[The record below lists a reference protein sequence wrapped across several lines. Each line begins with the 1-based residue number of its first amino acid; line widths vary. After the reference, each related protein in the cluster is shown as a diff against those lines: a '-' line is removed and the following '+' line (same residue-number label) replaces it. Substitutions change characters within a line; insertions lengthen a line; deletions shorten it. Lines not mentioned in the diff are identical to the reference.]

1 LIERTKR
8 EISDMDLGL
17 NEAQQMLKNSA
28 QEFLEAECPDTY
40 VREMEED
47 ENGYTSEM
55 WQKLA
60 EQGWLGLIIPEKYG
74 GVELEFQDLAIL
86 LEEMGRYMLPGPYFS
101 NVVLGG
107 MSIMDSGTEEQK
119 QEYLPRLAEGQII
132 VTLALNEPS
141 GRWDAEGIQLSA
153 TENGDDYTL
162 NGTKL
167 FVPNAHVS
175 DYIVV
180 AARTGSGENDI
191 SLFIVSSQT
200 NGVNQTLLK
209 TIASDRQS
217 EVSFDNVSV
226 SSSSLLGEKNQ
237 GWKTIEKVLKWGAIG
252 KCAEMSG
259 GGQSVLDMTV
269 EYAKQ
274 RTQFGRPIGTFQAI
288 QHHCANMATDVEGA
302 KFITYQ
308 AAWMLSEGLPA
319 DREVAMAKAWVSD
332 SYKRVCALG
341 HQSHGAIGFTK
352 EHNMQLY
359 SRRAKA
365 AELAFG
371 DSDLHLDK
379 VAEIIGL

>member
-1 LIERTKR
+1 
-8 EISDMDLGL
+8 MDLGL
-17 NEAQQMLKNSA
+17 SEAQQMLKNSA

-40 VREMEED
+40 VREMEDD
-47 ENGYTSEM
+47 ERGYTAEM

-74 GVELEFQDLAIL
+74 GVELEFQDLIIL
-86 LEEMGRYMLPGPYFS
+86 LEEMGRHMLPGPYFS
-101 NVVLGG
+101 TEAMGG
-107 MSIMDSGTEEQK
+107 MSIMEAGTEDQK
-119 QEYLPRLAEGQII
+119 QEYLPRIAEGQII

-141 GRWDAEGIQLSA
+141 GRWDAEGIQLTADKS
-153 TENGDDYTL
+153 GDGYVL

-175 DYIVV
+175 DNLVV
-180 AARTGSGENDI
+180 AARTGEEDTDI
-191 SLFIVSSQT
+191 SLFIVSSQAK
-200 NGVNQTLLK
+200 GVTQNLLK

-217 EVSFDNVSV
+217 EVVFEKVEV
-226 SSSSLLGEKNQ
+226 PSSALLGEKNA
-237 GWKTIEKVLKWGAIG
+237 GWATIEKVLQWGAIG

-259 GGQSVLDMTV
+259 GGQEVLDMTV

-308 AAWMLSEGLPA
+308 AAWKLSEGLPA
-319 DREVAMAKAWVSD
+319 EREVAMAKAWVSEA
-332 SYKRVCALG
+332 YRRVCALG

-371 DSDLHLDK
+371 DADLHLEK

>member
-1 LIERTKR
+1 
-8 EISDMDLGL
+8 MDLGL

-107 MSIMDSGTEEQK
+107 RSIMDSGTEEQK

-237 GWKTIEKVLKWGAIG
+237 GWKTIEKVLKWGAVG

>member
-1 LIERTKR
+1 
-8 EISDMDLGL
+8 MDLGL

-28 QEFLEAECPDTY
+28 QEFLEAECSKDY

-47 ENGYTSEM
+47 ERGYTPEL

-74 GVELEFQDLAIL
+74 GVELEYQDLIVL

-101 NVVLGG
+101 TVVMGG
-107 MSIMDSGTEEQK
+107 MTITDAATEEQK
-119 QEYLPRLAEGQII
+119 QEYLPRIAEGQII
-132 VTLALNEPS
+132 VTLAINEPS
-141 GRWDAEGIQLSA
+141 GRWDAEGIELKAS
-153 TENGDDYTL
+153 ENGEKWVL

-180 AARTGSGENDI
+180 AARTGEGANDI
-191 SLFIVSSQT
+191 SLFIVSTQAK
-200 NGVNQTLLK
+200 GVEETLLQ

-217 EVSFDNVSV
+217 EVIFNNVEV
-226 SSSSLLGEKNQ
+226 SSSDLLGEKNA
-237 GWKTIEKVLKWGAIG
+237 GWSTIEKVLQWGAIG
-252 KCAEMSG
+252 KCAEMTG
-259 GGQSVLDMTV
+259 GGQEVLDMTV

-288 QHHCANMATDVEGA
+288 QHHCANMATDVEGS

-308 AAWMLSEGLPA
+308 AAWRLSEGLPA
-319 DREVAMAKAWVSD
+319 DREVAMAKAWVSEA
-332 SYKRVCALG
+332 YRRVCALG

-371 DSDLHLDK
+371 DADLHLDK
-379 VAEIIGL
+379 VSEILGL

>member
-1 LIERTKR
+1 
-8 EISDMDLGL
+8 MDLGL
-17 NEAQQMLKNSA
+17 SEAQQMLKNSA

-40 VREMEED
+40 VREMEDD
-47 ENGYTSEM
+47 ERGYTAEM

-74 GVELEFQDLAIL
+74 GVELEFQDLIIL
-86 LEEMGRYMLPGPYFS
+86 LEEMGRHMLPGPYFS
-101 NVVLGG
+101 TVVMGG
-107 MSIMDSGTEEQK
+107 MSIMEAGTEDQK
-119 QEYLPRLAEGQII
+119 QEYLPRIAEGQII

-141 GRWDAEGIQLSA
+141 GRWDAEGIQLTADKS
-153 TENGDDYTL
+153 GDGYVL

-175 DYIVV
+175 DNLVV
-180 AARTGSGENDI
+180 AARTGEEDTDI
-191 SLFIVSSQT
+191 SLFIVSSQAK
-200 NGVNQTLLK
+200 GVTQNLLK

-217 EVSFDNVSV
+217 EVVFEKVEV
-226 SSSSLLGEKNQ
+226 PSSALLGEKNA
-237 GWKTIEKVLKWGAIG
+237 GWATIEKVLQWGAIG

-259 GGQSVLDMTV
+259 GGQEVLDMTV

-308 AAWMLSEGLPA
+308 AAWKLSEGLPA
-319 DREVAMAKAWVSD
+319 EREVAMAKAWVSEA
-332 SYKRVCALG
+332 YRRVCALG

-371 DSDLHLDK
+371 DADLHLEK
-379 VAEIIGL
+379 VAKIIGL

>member
-1 LIERTKR
+1 
-8 EISDMDLGL
+8 MDLGL

-162 NGTKL
+162 SGTKL

-237 GWKTIEKVLKWGAIG
+237 GWKTIEKVLKWGAVG